1 MSEFQAFGLALVL
14 AVIVG
19 VILNRLFFSHSDARK
34 ATQRPSQKS

>member
-19 VILNRLFFSHSDARK
+19 VILNRLFFSHSDAQHAK
-34 ATQRPSQKS
+34 QRDAQKS